1 VIGTTIAHYRV
12 IERLGEGGM
21 GEVFLV
27 EDLKLQRREA
37 LKLIAAHLTRDETRR
52 QRFLQEARLAASI
65 DHPHIASIHDIGEV
79 EGRTYIA
86 MEYVEGR
93 SLRDVLRTGAF
104 KLRRALDLAIQAADA
119 LAKVHEHG
127 VVHRDLKPENLLVAN
142 DGYVKIIDFG
152 LAKLVDPLARSGLAD
167 AATMSDLHVRTAHGV
182 VVGTIGYMSPEQVRG
197 DPVDARTDVF
207 SFGAVLY
214 EMVTGQAPFRKKSSA
229 ETISAILGEAPSP
242 PRVEDEASGVELQR
256 ILRKCLSK
264 EPAARYQGMRDLAV
278 DLRALRELLTS
289 GETAARSAVGRVNT
303 TDASS
308 VADLSSSR
316 SPLYLGA
323 ALLVALI
330 AAGGAY
336 YEWRARSTSPE
347 PVRVSDASPV
357 RPSVAILS
365 FEVMSGGDDVV
376 WLGRGL
382 PSMLI
387 TGLAQTPDIEV
398 VGNERLSTA
407 AQQLG
412 AASPDAVDR
421 SRLADLARRAGAEF
435 VLTGTI
441 VKNGPDVRIDARVED
456 LGTGAVRVA
465 QSVRGPDV
473 FVLADDLSA
482 RVRAGLG
489 IQAASVRK
497 VADVASASI
506 DAYKAYTSGVEA
518 FENVRLADARR
529 LFEEAIRLDPNFA
542 LAHYQLSYVSL
553 VQGRMT
559 EAGEHLQAAAN
570 HLDRLAERDALMVR
584 AALEEFEGRTDRASS
599 IYETVVSRYPDTFN
613 AWFGLAGDDFVDAPR
628 GLRVFERAVVA
639 LPYSPAA
646 LNIYGYKLMR
656 TGRFTDAIG
665 VFEKYVKLRPTETN
679 ALDSLAEAY
688 LYSGD
693 PVAALD
699 RYRAAVKAGHNRAG
713 VAYSLAVMGRHE
725 EALGET
731 TNPGFRSAL
740 LSRLGRYGE
749 AERELAAVA
758 SSGEK
763 NGDLWSVGAVSLYRA
778 ALALERSDC
787 RAAQS
792 HVTSAE
798 QVLARIPSTFTVS
811 LSIVADLLSGTCHA
825 RSGNATA
832 ARSRLARARSTYR
845 PSSTGERWWVGALEG
860 EIALSAGNATAAEKS
875 FAAGEPDTKMWFSR
889 GGQAGAGFLTGFS
902 NNLTL
907 RDGRARAAAAQGH
920 LDDAIAAYRE
930 LLTPGP
936 KQKWTAILDPLHVF
950 ELARL
955 LDRDGQRD
963 AARLEYQRFLDY
975 WKNADRGLPQI
986 AEATARLR

>member
-1 VIGTTIAHYRV
+1 VL
-12 IERLGEGGM
+12 ERLGEGGM

-37 LKLIAAHLTRDETRR
+37 LKLIAAQLTRDETRR

-93 SLRDVLRTGAF
+93 SLREVLRAGPL

-127 VVHRDLKPENLLVAN
+127 VVHRDLKPENLLVAD
-142 DGYVKIIDFG
+142 DGYLKIIDFG
-152 LAKLVDPLARSGLAD
+152 LAKLVDPIARSGLAD
-167 AATMSDLHVRTAHGV
+167 AATMSDVHVRTADGV
-182 VVGTIGYMSPEQVRG
+182 VLGTIGYMSPEQVRG
-197 DPVDARTDVF
+197 EPVDARTDVF

-229 ETISAILGEAPSP
+229 ETISAILGEAPP
-242 PRVEDEASGVELQR
+242 PPHVEDQTSGVELQR
-256 ILRKCLSK
+256 IVRKCLSK

-278 DLRALRELLTS
+278 DLRALRESLTS

-303 TDASS
+303 TDAPS
-308 VADLSSSR
+308 VTAPSSSR
-316 SPLYLGA
+316 SPVYLGA
-323 ALLVALI
+323 ALLVSLI

-336 YEWRARSTSPE
+336 YEWRERRTSPESLRVSSTSP
-347 PVRVSDASPV
+347 A

-365 FEVMSGGDDVV
+365 FEVLSSGADVV
-376 WLGRGL
+376 WLARGL
-382 PSMLI
+382 PSMLV

-407 AQQLG
+407 AQQMG
-412 AASPDAVDR
+412 AASFDAVDR
-421 SRLADLARRAGAEF
+421 SRLADLARRAGAQF

-441 VKNGPDVRIDARVED
+441 VQNGPDVRIDARVED

-473 FVLADDLSA
+473 FALADDLSA

-489 IQAASVRK
+489 VQAPSARK
-497 VADVASASI
+497 VTEVASASI

-518 FENVRLADARR
+518 FENVRTADARR
-529 LFEEAIRLDPNFA
+529 HFEEAIRLDSNFA
-542 LAHYQLSYVSL
+542 LARYQLSTVSIF
-553 VQGRMT
+553 QGRII
-559 EAGEHLQAAAN
+559 EAGEQLQEAAK
-570 HLDRLAERDALMVR
+570 HLDRLAERDGLLVR
-584 AALEEFEGRTDRASS
+584 AALERWEGRIDRAVL
-599 IYETVVSRYPDTFN
+599 IYETIVSRFPDTLD
-613 AWFGLAGDDFVDAPR
+613 AWFGLAGDDFVDGPR
-628 GLRVFERAVVA
+628 AVRAFERAVDA

-646 LNIYGYKLMR
+646 LNVYGYQLMR

-665 VFEKYVKLRPTETN
+665 VFEKYAKLRPTETN
-679 ALDSLAEAY
+679 PLDSLAEAY

-693 PVAALD
+693 SVGALD
-699 RYRAAVKAGHNRAG
+699 RYRAAAKAGHSRG
-713 VAYSLAVMGRHE
+713 GIAYTLAVMGRHE
-725 EALGET
+725 EALGEA

-749 AERELAAVA
+749 AERELAPVA
-758 SSGEK
+758 ASGEK
-763 NGDLWSVGAVSLYRA
+763 NGDLWSVGAVSIARA

-787 RAAQS
+787 RAVQS

-798 QVLARIPSTFTVS
+798 EVLAKMPRTFTVS
-811 LSIVADLLSGTCHA
+811 LSIAADLLSGTCHA
-825 RSGNATA
+825 RSGNSAE
-832 ARSRLARARSTYR
+832 ARNRFARASSAHR
-845 PSSTGERWWVGALEG
+845 PSSTGERWWVRALEG
-860 EIALSAGNATAAEKS
+860 EIALSTGNAAAAERV
-875 FAAGEPDTKMWFSR
+875 FAAGEPDTKMWFNRS
-889 GGQAGAGFLTGFS
+889 GLLGSGFLTFLA
-902 NNLTL
+902 NNLIL
-907 RDGRARAAAAQGH
+907 RDGRARAAAAQGR
-920 LDDAIAAYRE
+920 LDDAIARYRE

-936 KQKWTAILDPLHVF
+936 QQKWTAILDPLHVL

-955 LDRDGQRD
+955 LDKQGQRD

-975 WKNADRGLPQI
+975 WKNADKGLPQI
-986 AEATARLR
+986 AEATARLAR